1 MRCICEIC
9 TNMSCFTVR
18 LLLKIYKNNVPV
30 QCAACMFV
38 TGHINI
44 SQNFNVYGTWSG
56 CLQQTSYL
64 YGTQP
69 WTAPIVTCKCMA
81 LILKGFRNHIL

>member
-1 MRCICEIC
+1 
-9 TNMSCFTVR
+9 MSCFTVR

-44 SQNFNVYGTWSG
+44 SQNFNVYGTWPG
-56 CLQQTSYL
+56 CLQQMSYL

-69 WTAPIVTCKCMA
+69 WTAPMYMHGTHPERVQKSYFVINIGT
-81 LILKGFRNHIL
+81 